1 MVPFCLQVVQ
11 VREGLGEGGWEELTE
26 GIREMETKGE
36 VETDFSTVWD
46 LVWLCDTINESEE
59 LELKLGALL
68 ELWDKEGVSL
78 GG

>member
-1 MVPFCLQVVQ
+1 
-11 VREGLGEGGWEELTE
+11 
-26 GIREMETKGE
+26 METKGE

-78 GG
+78 GGR